1 MKVYSIDLYDY
12 FKIDKPEGAEGIL
25 SCYLHDPRA
34 FADEHRTRPAM
45 IAIPGGGYCAR
56 SAREGEIVALQ
67 FFAEDYQGFVLNY
80 SIAPVRFPAALR
92 EACMAVMYIRENAEV
107 LGVNADQIAAV
118 GFSAGGH
125 LCASLG
131 TMFDEAEADIFKDRG
146 VSPRPDAVLLGY
158 PVISYV
164 NHPHK
169 GSFVNLCGE
178 DEALRC
184 RLSLEAHVKESS
196 APAFIFHTATDAVVP
211 VQNSIFMAAAYAEKG
226 IPFALHIF
234 ERGKHGLALGNSST
248 TALGNDFGD
257 YSKDFGQWVPLSLHW
272 LAERGFCVRL
282 EEAK

>member
-1 MKVYSIDLYDY
+1 MKVYNVDLYEY
-12 FKIDKPEGAEGIL
+12 FGIGKPEGAEGIL
-25 SCYLHDPRA
+25 CCYLHDPQTFGEMRS
-34 FADEHRTRPAM
+34 RPAM

-56 SAREGEIVALQ
+56 SEREGEIIALQ
-67 FFAEDYQGFVLNY
+67 FFSEDYQGFVLSY

-92 EACMAVMYIRENAEV
+92 EACMAVMYIRENAAA

-131 TMFDEAEADIFKDRG
+131 TMFDEAETEIFKSRG

-178 DEALRC
+178 DEELRR
-184 RLSLEAHVKESS
+184 RLSLEEHVKENS
-196 APAFIFHTATDAVVP
+196 APAFLFHTATDGAVP
-211 VQNSIFMAAAYAEKG
+211 VQNSIVMAAAYAEKG
-226 IPFALHIF
+226 IPFSLHIF
-234 ERGKHGLALGNSST
+234 ERGAHGLALGNRAT
-248 TALGNDFGD
+248 TAFSQDFGD
-257 YSKDFGQWVPLSLHW
+257 YSKDFSEWIPLSLHW
-272 LAERGFCVRL
+272 LKERGFGARNAQV
-282 EEAK
+282 